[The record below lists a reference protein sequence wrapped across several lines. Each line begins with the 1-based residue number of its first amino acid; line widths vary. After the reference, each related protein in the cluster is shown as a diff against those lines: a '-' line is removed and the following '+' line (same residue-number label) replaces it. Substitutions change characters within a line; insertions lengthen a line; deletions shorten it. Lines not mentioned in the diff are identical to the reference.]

1 MSSKPSTLAKYWV
14 TKAGLQAAIIFT
26 RQKFYCGYV
35 GVPKEHP
42 LFEVGYGQNTNYL
55 AELTGEEL
63 IGQRGPISL
72 LCGSDRMRSPEIVF
86 DVHGSLKFSSKWEKG
101 DIPELI
107 DGLWY
112 FGYDCAHADDG
123 EFPDIDDEGN
133 IINDPLGF
141 SYVSMD
147 QPKSLD
153 FNIEQCESLAAQIV
167 EKTLPMLAIEDK
179 SNEPE

>member
-14 TKAGLQAAIIFT
+14 TEAGLQAAIIFT

-42 LFEVGYGQNTNYL
+42 LFEVPYGSDTPYL
-55 AELTGEEL
+55 PKFGEDEMV
-63 IGQRGPISL
+63 GQRGVISL
-72 LCGSDRMRSPEIVF
+72 ICSGDRLQSPELVF
-86 DVHGSLKFSSKWEKG
+86 DVHGSLTFSNKWDKG
-101 DIPELI
+101 DIPELV

-112 FGYDCAHADDG
+112 FGYDCAHAGDG
-123 EFPDIDDEGN
+123 EFPDVDGEGN
-133 IINDPLGF
+133 IINDRLGF

-147 QPKSLD
+147 QPKSLE

-179 SNEPE
+179 SNEPK